1 MTRHNPGGGQTAGQ
15 GGGAVPPP
23 AHPLAAFVYPDGS
36 MEELRPPGAA
46 AFLGATPPLVD
57 YALAHAESATFQ
69 VRFFWQHS
77 PGRWVRVDLDRTPPD
92 SHGQAVLVTVT
103 PMEPPAG
110 LTPRELDVLTLM
122 ACGLSNQEIARQLS
136 ITVGTTKGHL
146 HRIFR
151 KLNVRSRTA
160 AVAKA
165 RDLGLL

>member
-1 MTRHNPGGGQTAGQ
+1 
-15 GGGAVPPP
+15 
-23 AHPLAAFVYPDGS
+23 

-103 PMEPPAG
+103 PTELPAG
-110 LTPRELDVLTLM
+110 LTPHALINMGYGAKDPPRRPHRAVGELILRY
-122 ACGLSNQEIARQLS
+122 E
-136 ITVGTTKGHL
+136 
-146 HRIFR
+146 
-151 KLNVRSRTA
+151 
-160 AVAKA
+160 
-165 RDLGLL
+165 